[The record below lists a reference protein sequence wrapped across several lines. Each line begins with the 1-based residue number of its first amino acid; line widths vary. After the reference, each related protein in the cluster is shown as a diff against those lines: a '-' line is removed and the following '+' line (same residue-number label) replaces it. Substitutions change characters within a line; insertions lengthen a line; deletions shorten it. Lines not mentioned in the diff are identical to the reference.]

1 MELNINKE
9 LVDAIA
15 DKFGMFIDWSAE
27 NVVPQVTDI
36 LMRYRMYE
44 ITRLSLI
51 IFLLFITFSV
61 CVGILIAARVETK
74 RVNKITRN
82 ENWSYYDG
90 TFFEYELDLA
100 YDEEHKNYKVISSKI
115 CDIKTFGLVSA
126 VIIGII
132 LMCLIGFGFDPVF
145 NLTKWIFIPEIQFYN
160 LIMGA

>member
-115 CDIKTFGLVSA
+115 YDIKTFGLVSA